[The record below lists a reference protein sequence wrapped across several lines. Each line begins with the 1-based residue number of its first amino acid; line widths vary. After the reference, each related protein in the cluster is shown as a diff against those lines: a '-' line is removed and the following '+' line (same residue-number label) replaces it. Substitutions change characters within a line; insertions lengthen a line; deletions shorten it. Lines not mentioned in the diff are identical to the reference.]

1 MKSLI
6 RLYRFVRPYKWQ
18 AIGALVLLLGMVAA
32 DLAIPRLTQRIIDQG
47 IGRGNLHVVWTTS
60 LIMLGA
66 ALASALFAI
75 VNNALS
81 VRVGQS
87 FAADVRSALVR
98 RVQSFSFGNLD
109 RLQTGQLIVRSTSD
123 VNFVQM
129 IVQMTLRILTRAP
142 IWMLGAIGFLF
153 ATSIDLGWIVLA
165 FFPVIILFVL
175 LFAGPARS
183 MFLGVQERLD
193 RLNTVLQENLAGV
206 RVVKAF
212 VREDQEIE
220 RFGSANEALTAQSI
234 RVFRVLAL
242 LMPLMT
248 VILNAAVIVALWFG
262 GSMTRPVGGLPG
274 HMTVGQVVAS
284 VNYLS
289 MALFPLM
296 MLAGMVAPLAAA
308 DASASRILEVLDGE
322 AEVKERSGA
331 KPLAAPRG
339 RIAFEDVCFSYSAD
353 CRDPVLQGVSFVAEP
368 GETVAILGA
377 TGSGKSTLI
386 HLIPRFYDVTS
397 GRVTFD
403 GVDVRDVELASLRS
417 QIGIAL
423 QEAVLFSG
431 TVRDNLRYGRPDAS
445 QAEVEA
451 AAEAAQAA
459 EFIRALPDGY
469 DTAIGERG
477 VTLSGGQRQRLAIAR
492 ALVVR
497 PKVLILDDS
506 TSSVDIETEVRLQD
520 ALDRLIAESR
530 HTTTRFIVAQRISTV
545 LLADKILVLDGGRIV
560 AVGTHRELME
570 TSPVYRDIYQ
580 SQLGDGRRSPPA
592 DKTGPLSAGE
602 VRRG

>member
-1 MKSLI
+1 VRSLI
-6 RLYRFVRPYKWQ
+6 RLYRFVRPYKWE

-32 DLAIPRLTQRIIDQG
+32 DLAIPRLSQRIIDQG
-47 IGRGNLHVVWTTS
+47 IFQKDLHVVWTTS

-75 VNNALS
+75 VNNVLS

-129 IVQMTLRILTRAP
+129 IVQMSLRILTRAP
-142 IWMLGAIGFLF
+142 IWMVGAIVFLF
-153 ATSIDLGWIVLA
+153 LTSVKLGWIVLA
-165 FFPVIILFVL
+165 FFPIIALFVL
-175 LFAGPARS
+175 LFAGPART
-183 MFLGVQERLD
+183 MFLAVQKRLD
-193 RLNTVLQENLAGV
+193 RLNTILQENLAGV

-212 VREDQEIE
+212 VREEQEVE
-220 RFGSANEALTAQSI
+220 RFGTANEALTAQSI
-234 RVFRVLAL
+234 RVYRLLAL
-242 LMPLMT
+242 LMPLMM
-248 VILNAAVIVALWFG
+248 VILNAAVMVALWFG
-262 GSMTRPVGGLPG
+262 GKMTAEGQ
-274 HMTVGQVVAS
+274 MTVGQVVAS
-284 VNYLS
+284 VNYLGL
-289 MALFPLM
+289 ALFPLM

-322 AEVKERSGA
+322 PEVRERPDA
-331 KPLAAPRG
+331 RPLEAPKG
-339 RIAFEDVCFSYSAD
+339 RIAFENVCFGYSAD
-353 CRDPVLQGVSFVAEP
+353 CADPVLQGISFVAEP

-403 GVDVRDVELASLRS
+403 GIDVRDVTLSSLRS

-423 QEAVLFSG
+423 QEAVLFGG
-431 TVRDNLRYGRPDAS
+431 TVRDNIRYGRPDAS
-445 QAEVEA
+445 EAEIAA
-451 AAEAAQAA
+451 AAEAAQAS

-469 DTAIGERG
+469 ETVIGQRG

-492 ALVVR
+492 ALLVR

-506 TSSVDIETEVRLQD
+506 TSAVDIETEVRLQD

-545 LLADKILVLDGGRIV
+545 LLADKILVLEGGRV
-560 AVGTHRELME
+560 AAMGTHRELIE
-570 TSPVYRDIYQ
+570 TSAEYRDIYR
-580 SQLGDGRRSPPA
+580 SQLGDGKRSA
-592 DKTGPLSAGE
+592 TASESTE

>member
-1 MKSLI
+1 MRSLI
-6 RLYRFVRPYKWQ
+6 RLYRYVRPYKWE

-32 DLAIPRLTQRIIDQG
+32 DLAIPRLSQRIIDQG
-47 IGRGNLHVVWTTS
+47 IFRKDLHVVWTTS

-66 ALASALFAI
+66 ALVSALFAI

-129 IVQMTLRILTRAP
+129 IVQMSLRILTRAP
-142 IWMLGAIGFLF
+142 IWMVGAIVFLF
-153 ATSIDLGWIVLA
+153 LTSVKLGWIVLA
-165 FFPVIILFVL
+165 FFPVIAVFVL
-175 LFAGPARS
+175 LFAGPART
-183 MFLGVQERLD
+183 MFLAVQKRLD
-193 RLNTVLQENLAGV
+193 RLNTILQENLAGV

-212 VREDQEIE
+212 VREEQEVE

-234 RVFRVLAL
+234 RVFRMLAL
-242 LMPLMT
+242 LMPLMM
-248 VILNAAVIVALWFG
+248 VILNAAVIVALWAG
-262 GSMTRPVGGLPG
+262 GKMTTVGQ
-274 HMTVGQVVAS
+274 MTVGQVVAS

-289 MALFPLM
+289 MALFPMM
-296 MLAGMVAPLAAA
+296 MLAGMVAPVAAA

-322 AEVKERSGA
+322 PEVKERLGA
-331 KPLAAPRG
+331 VALAAPKG

-353 CRDPVLQGVSFVAEP
+353 CADPVLQGISFVAEP

-377 TGSGKSTLI
+377 TGSGQSTLI

-403 GVDVRDVELASLRS
+403 GIDVRDVTLSSLRS

-423 QEAVLFSG
+423 QEAVLFGG
-431 TVRDNLRYGRPDAS
+431 TVRDNIRFGRPDAS
-445 QAEVEA
+445 EAEIA
-451 AAEAAQAA
+451 AAADAAQAT

-469 DTAIGERG
+469 DTVIGQRG

-492 ALVVR
+492 ALLVR

-506 TSSVDIETEVRLQD
+506 TSAVDIETEVRLQD
-520 ALDRLIAESR
+520 ALDRLIGESR

-545 LLADKILVLDGGRIV
+545 LLADKILVLEGGRV
-560 AVGTHRELME
+560 AAMGTHRELIE
-570 TSPVYRDIYQ
+570 TSPEYRDIYR
-580 SQLGDGRRSPPA
+580 SQLGDGGS
-592 DKTGPLSAGE
+592 SAGASESAE
-602 VRRG
+602 VRHG

>member
-1 MKSLI
+1 
-6 RLYRFVRPYKWQ
+6 
-18 AIGALVLLLGMVAA
+18 
-32 DLAIPRLTQRIIDQG
+32 
-47 IGRGNLHVVWTTS
+47 
-60 LIMLGA
+60 
-66 ALASALFAI
+66 
-75 VNNALS
+75 
-81 VRVGQS
+81 
-87 FAADVRSALVR
+87 
-98 RVQSFSFGNLD
+98 
-109 RLQTGQLIVRSTSD
+109 VRSTSD

-129 IVQMTLRILTRAP
+129 IVQMSLRILTRAP

-153 ATSIDLGWIVLA
+153 ATSIELGWIVLA
-165 FFPVIILFVL
+165 FFPVIILFMIF
-175 LFAGPARS
+175 FAGPARS
-183 MFLGVQERLD
+183 MFLGVQKRLD

-242 LMPLMT
+242 LMPLMM
-248 VILNAAVIVALWFG
+248 VIMNAAVIVALWFG
-262 GSMTRPVGGLPG
+262 GTMTRDGT
-274 HMTVGQVVAS
+274 MTVGQVVAS

-308 DASASRILEVLDGE
+308 DASASRILEVLDGVP
-322 AEVKERSGA
+322 EVADRPGA
-331 KPLAAPRG
+331 KAIAAAQG
-339 RIAFEDVCFSYSAD
+339 RVAFEDVCFSYSAD
-353 CRDPVLQGVSFVAEP
+353 CGDAVLQGVSFAAEP
-368 GETVAILGA
+368 GETVAVLGA

-403 GVDVRDVELASLRS
+403 GVDVRDVTIASLRG

-431 TVRDNLRYGRPDAS
+431 TVRDNIRYGRPDAS

-451 AAEAAQAA
+451 AAEAAQAT

-469 DTAIGERG
+469 DTVIGERG

-492 ALVVR
+492 ALIVR

-506 TSSVDIETEVRLQD
+506 TSSVDIETEVKLQD
-520 ALDRLIAESR
+520 ALDRLISESER
-530 HTTTRFIVAQRISTV
+530 TTTRFIVAQRISTV
-545 LLADKILVLDGGRIV
+545 LLADKILVLEGGRIV
-560 AVGTHRELME
+560 AAGTHRELIE
-570 TSPVYRDIYQ
+570 TSGVYRDIYD
-580 SQLGDGRRSPPA
+580 SQLGDGRRLTA
-592 DKTGPLSAGE
+592 DKTGSSPAGE